1 MTFPG
6 PIYGKIYNIHVPNRQ
21 PFSWYFPFINHPAI
35 GVPPWLWK
43 PPLSERGPPT
53 GIAPR
58 SSREAEAVPVMEP
71 GGSVLRRD
79 RVHWVRCLGG
89 VQLGLLMG
97 ITISITMVYR
107 WYIFNNITISGW
119 WYTYPSEKYESQSE
133 GLSHILWKQKNVW
146 NHVTRYGKNFHKT
159 RWHVTRTTMVNYNPL
174 TNPSI
179 RWCPWET
186 LAKLV

>member
-1 MTFPG
+1 MVFSIYKPSSYWGTPMTMETPTF
-6 PIYGKIYNIHVPNRQ
+6 
-21 PFSWYFPFINHPAI
+21 WTW
-35 GVPPWLWK
+35 PPDRHRTAKL
-43 PPLSERGPPT
+43 
-53 GIAPR
+53 PR
-58 SSREAEAVPVMEP
+58 SWSGTGYGARWVGAAERP
-71 GGSVLRRD
+71 GSLGSV
-79 RVHWVRCLGG
+79 LGG

-186 LAKLV
+186 LAKLI